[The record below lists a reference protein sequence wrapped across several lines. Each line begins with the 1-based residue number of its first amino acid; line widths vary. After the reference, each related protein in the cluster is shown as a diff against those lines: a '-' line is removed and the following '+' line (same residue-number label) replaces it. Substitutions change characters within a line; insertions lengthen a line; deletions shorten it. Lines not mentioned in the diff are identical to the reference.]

1 MRRRLLLSLLLS
13 VVAFLLGSI
22 PAHAVESKAIIAL
35 PSFDLE
41 SDYEAADVTIV
52 YEENLAENSF
62 EARVLDRESGETLE
76 VVREIPELPLNMVN
90 AMRRSTTGTRAQ
102 RTYDTTLQKDVVL
115 ASGEGKSIIATVSA
129 RVRVTSDHSWAQI
142 DYVYECH
149 HSGGGSG
156 SYTLN
161 TFGTYYNTQQGFP
174 VVALKVDFNGVI
186 EVKSSNTAGFSFK
199 LLTNLGFSISGSST
213 STWYAR
219 KSYNASTTFRV
230 M

>member
-13 VVAFLLGSI
+13 VLAFLLGSI

-115 ASGEGKSIIATVSA
+115 ASGEGKSIIASVSA
-129 RVRVTSDHSWAQI
+129 RVRVTRTI
-142 DYVYECH
+142 R
-149 HSGGGSG
+149 G
-156 SYTLN
+156 
-161 TFGTYYNTQQGFP
+161 P
-174 VVALKVDFNGVI
+174 
-186 EVKSSNTAGFSFK
+186 
-199 LLTNLGFSISGSST
+199 
-213 STWYAR
+213 R
-219 KSYNASTTFRV
+219 
-230 M
+230 

>member
-13 VVAFLLGSI
+13 VLAFLLGSI

-199 LLTNLGFSISGSST
+199 FSISGSST